1 MNYYENLKLPT
12 KHWLTC
18 IESINLKWVSLE
30 KYSECAIVEHTC
42 TCAQIIFNI
51 DLHGES
57 ERERE
62 SDRNSWK
69 MLKGGCRIFDVYRK
83 NKHS

>member
-1 MNYYENLKLPT
+1 M
-12 KHWLTC
+12 
-18 IESINLKWVSLE
+18 SLE

-62 SDRNSWK
+62 RERESDRNS
-69 MLKGGCRIFDVYRK
+69 
-83 NKHS
+83 